1 MENIKPQ
8 EEEEEEPICAQVED
22 APAPARSDAHPPVH
36 RFVHFVTET
45 KKPVD
50 SVSGRNTTL
59 ITGVQVMWGVSIHA
73 STATA
78 KENPECM

>member
-8 EEEEEEPICAQVED
+8 EEEEPICAQVED
-22 APAPARSDAHPPVH
+22 APARSDAHPPVH

-50 SVSGRNTTL
+50 SVSAPNTTL
-59 ITGVQVMWGVSIHA
+59 ITGVQVM
-73 STATA
+73 
-78 KENPECM
+78 